1 MRAQTGLIPICD
13 GAFKQDLNLMAYTI
27 CLVLE
32 DLCHMQQLSNV
43 NFRAD
48 LFLTFATDTVLQGFS
63 DLLPAT
69 RQSKVSPLV
78 EMCFDLHQEG
88 ASPPDDRPC
97 GRSERWQK
105 IRL

>member
-1 MRAQTGLIPICD
+1 
-13 GAFKQDLNLMAYTI
+13 
-27 CLVLE
+27 
-32 DLCHMQQLSNV
+32 
-43 NFRAD
+43 
-48 LFLTFATDTVLQGFS
+48 LQGFS

-78 EMCFDLHQEG
+78 EMFFDLHQEG